1 MYRVNGQSLC
11 AHSAVPAGREVIDLP
26 RANRHSNQAKSG
38 KTDSGGHP
46 PHLTITTLA
55 NRDLKPSISDGFPL
69 PDGRVSWPYRRRG
82 YGLGFSRAGQ
92 AIF

>member
-11 AHSAVPAGREVIDLP
+11 GDSAVLAGLYVIDLP

-46 PHLTITTLA
+46 SNLTITTLG
-55 NRDLKPSISDGFPL
+55 NHNLKPRISDGFPL
-69 PDGRVSWPYRRRG
+69 PDGRVPWPDRG
-82 YGLGFSRAGQ
+82 SDYGLGFSRAGQ
-92 AIF
+92 AVF

>member
-11 AHSAVPAGREVIDLP
+11 GESAVLAGLYVIDLP
-26 RANRHSNQAKSG
+26 RANRHSNQTKSG

-46 PHLTITTLA
+46 SNLTITTLG
-55 NRDLKPSISDGFPL
+55 NHNLKPRISDGFPL
-69 PDGRVSWPYRRRG
+69 PDGRVSWPYCRRS

>member
-11 AHSAVPAGREVIDLP
+11 GDPAVPAGLYVIDLP

-46 PHLTITTLA
+46 SNLTITTLG
-55 NRDLKPSISDGFPL
+55 NHNLKPRISDSFPM
-69 PDGRVSWPYRRRG
+69 PDGRVPWPYRRRD

-92 AIF
+92 TIF